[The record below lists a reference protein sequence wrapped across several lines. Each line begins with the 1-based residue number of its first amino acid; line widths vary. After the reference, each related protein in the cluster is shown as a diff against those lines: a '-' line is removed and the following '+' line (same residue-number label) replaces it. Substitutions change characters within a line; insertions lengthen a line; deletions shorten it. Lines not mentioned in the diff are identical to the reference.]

1 MFERSKSILLSRTV
15 WSAAIGVVFSV
26 LQACGVTISTADI
39 PMDQIIDIGI
49 FLLTMFFRYTAKT
62 ELHVTAPPPPPAAL

>member
-1 MFERSKSILLSRTV
+1 
-15 WSAAIGVVFSV
+15 V